1 MAERNRLTAASQ
13 QQAYQPGHNQTED
26 AGRSAEEL
34 RQDIAARR
42 EMITETVDRISDRF
56 QRTFDWRAYVADYPL
71 VALGAAAG
79 AGFLLSGLFK
89 RRSTPAE
96 RIKDALADSV
106 EDLADRFRGQF
117 DGVLGSK
124 PALSRS
130 VKAAA
135 TGAIIN
141 AVTGYLK
148 KRLRGA
154 SDYQDR
160 YSDARFDEFEYEDL
174 SQASRPGEWRRG

>member
-1 MAERNRLTAASQ
+1 MYQ
-13 QQAYQPGHNQTED
+13 QGYQPGRDQTED
-26 AGRSAEEL
+26 ADRSAEEL

-42 EMITETVDRISDRF
+42 ELITETVDRISDRF

-89 RRSTPAE
+89 HRLTPAE
-96 RIKDALADSV
+96 RIKEALADSV
-106 EDLADRFRGQF
+106 EEMTDRFRDQF
-117 DGVLGSK
+117 DGAFNTK

-130 VKAAA
+130 IKAAA
-135 TGAIIN
+135 TGAIVN

-148 KRLRGA
+148 NRLSGA
-154 SDYQDR
+154 SDYRER
-160 YSDARFDEFEYEDL
+160 YSDAGFDEFDYENL
-174 SQASRPGEWRRG
+174 SQARRPGEWRRE